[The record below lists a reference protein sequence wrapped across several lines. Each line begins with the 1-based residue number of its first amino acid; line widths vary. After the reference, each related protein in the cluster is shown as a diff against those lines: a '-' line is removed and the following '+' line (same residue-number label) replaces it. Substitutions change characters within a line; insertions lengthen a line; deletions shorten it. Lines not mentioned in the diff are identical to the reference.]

1 MLSMADR
8 DVIVIGMDVS
18 KREILAG
25 VLSGGE
31 GEVRV
36 HRLGHDE
43 PSVRRFIGRFAD
55 VSRLRVCYEAGPT
68 GYGLFRLL
76 DSMGVACEVVA
87 PSLIPQRP
95 GERVKTDRRD
105 ARRLAGLYR
114 AGELTAI
121 WVPDP
126 QQEAV
131 RDLCRAR
138 ADLLDC
144 RKRTRQQLSAMLLRH
159 GWVYGARTW
168 TAKHEE
174 WLRSLRLDEPALATT
189 LIHYRAA
196 LSTMD
201 ENLVAIETDLGA
213 YYDQA
218 PFADGVHRLAAYRG
232 IAYLGALTLMVEVG
246 DWRRFPSAGRF
257 MGFVGLVPSEY
268 STGETIQRGRL
279 TKAGNGHLRTQLVES
294 AWAYQHRPGVGAEL
308 TRRHKGVDPATLARS
323 WAAQQRLCRRWRHL
337 ASRKHHKG
345 TVAAAVARE
354 LAGFVWAEMTADP
367 APTPW
372 EPSS

>member
-1 MLSMADR
+1 MTDSG
-8 DVIVIGMDVS
+8 VVVIGMDVS

-25 VLSGGE
+25 VLPGGE

-43 PSVRRFIGRFAD
+43 PSVRRFIGRFPD
-55 VSRLRVCYEAGPT
+55 RSRLRVCYEAGPT

-76 DSMGVACEVVA
+76 GSMGVTCEVVA
-87 PSLIPQRP
+87 PSLIPKRP

-114 AGELTAI
+114 AGELTPI
-121 WVPDP
+121 RVPSP
-126 QQEAV
+126 TQEAV
-131 RDLCRAR
+131 RDLCRTR
-138 ADLLDC
+138 ADLLDT
-144 RKRTRQQLSAMLLRH
+144 RKRTRQQLTSMLLRH
-159 GWVYGARTW
+159 GIVYGATRW
-168 TAKHEE
+168 TARHEE
-174 WLRSLRLDEPALATT
+174 WLGSVRFDEPALTDT
-189 LIHYRAA
+189 LAHYRAA

-201 ENLVAIETDLGA
+201 ANLVAVETDLGG
-213 YYDQA
+213 YYDRP

-232 IAYLGALTLMVEVG
+232 IGYLGALTLTVEVG
-246 DWRRFPSAGRF
+246 DWARFPAAPYF

-268 STGETIQRGRL
+268 STGDTVWRGKL
-279 TKAGNGHLRTQLVES
+279 TKAGNSHLRTQLIES
-294 AWAYQHRPGVGAEL
+294 AWAYQHRPRIGVEL
-308 TRRHKGVDPATLARS
+308 SRRHQGIDPATLARS

-354 LAGFVWAEMTADP
+354 LAGFCWGEMTAEP
-367 APTPW
+367 APKPW
-372 EPSS
+372 EPPS